1 MEFRVISYNSRGF
14 PKRNSSLPLK
24 PDIMELLDSCHI
36 FAIQE
41 THYSV
46 QDLRNLNSIH
56 NSFVGCGASK
66 VDECDGIIQ
75 GRYSGGVALLWRSE
89 LSKHIKQIKLDAN

>member
-1 MEFRVISYNSRGF
+1 MGFKVTTYNSRSF
-14 PKRNSSLPLK
+14 PKNKSSLSLR

-36 FAIQE
+36 MAIQE

-56 NSFVGCGASK
+56 DSFVGCGASK
-66 VDECDGIIQ
+66 VDERENIIQ
-75 GRYSGGVALLWRSE
+75 GRYSGEVALLWRSE
-89 LSKHIKQIKLDAN
+89 LSKHI